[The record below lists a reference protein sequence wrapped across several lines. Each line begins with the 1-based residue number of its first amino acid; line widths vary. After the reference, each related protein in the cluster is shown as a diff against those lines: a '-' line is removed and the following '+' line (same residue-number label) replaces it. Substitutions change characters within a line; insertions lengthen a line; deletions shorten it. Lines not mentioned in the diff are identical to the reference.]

1 MSKTITGE
9 LIRASLEYLT
19 LEVGISGDVLIK
31 SYSIYGVY
39 ATNTWLTHTWKFM
52 KEKKITMMNRTKRL
66 ILRREHNS
74 FIMETIIQNIAL
86 TLAKL
91 KAINRCRC
99 YLNVTTLADIVT
111 GEFKY
116 SRVYGKGNLTRYN
129 GQCTIGQNKQGLKR
143 KIGHNGK
150 KSLRVFTKGKILIL
164 KTSLGR
170 WIDKENENKWSWYYQ
185 ESSDSVFKRIS
196 NGWQVYRRIRKRGR
210 RGKYPSFQ
218 NACTTKSTLLEA
230 KRCTVKW
237 NKGTL
242 QLTGTAETKE
252 KGIKKMSFPKCLVKV
267 KDIT

>member
-1 MSKTITGE
+1 MYILYNWAKQT
-9 LIRASLEYLT
+9 RP
-19 LEVGISGDVLIK
+19 
-31 SYSIYGVY
+31 
-39 ATNTWLTHTWKFM
+39 
-52 KEKKITMMNRTKRL
+52 EKKDWTQWKKIS
-66 ILRREHNS
+66 E
-74 FIMETIIQNIAL
+74 NI
-86 TLAKL
+86 
-91 KAINRCRC
+91 
-99 YLNVTTLADIVT
+99 Y
-111 GEFKY
+111 
-116 SRVYGKGNLTRYN
+116 
-129 GQCTIGQNKQGLKR
+129 
-143 KIGHNGK
+143 
-150 KSLRVFTKGKILIL
+150 KGKNFNIK

-170 WIDKENENKWSWYYQ
+170 WTDKENENKWSWYYQ

>member
-1 MSKTITGE
+1 M
-9 LIRASLEYLT
+9 
-19 LEVGISGDVLIK
+19 
-31 SYSIYGVY
+31 
-39 ATNTWLTHTWKFM
+39 
-52 KEKKITMMNRTKRL
+52 
-66 ILRREHNS
+66 
-74 FIMETIIQNIAL
+74 
-86 TLAKL
+86 
-91 KAINRCRC
+91 
-99 YLNVTTLADIVT
+99 
-111 GEFKY
+111 EFKY

-170 WIDKENENKWSWYYQ
+170 WTDKENKNKWSWYYQ

-196 NGWQVYRRIRKRGR
+196 NGWQVYRRIRKRRR

-218 NACTTKSTLLEA
+218 NSCTTKSTLLEA

-252 KGIKKMSFPKCLVKV
+252 KSIKKLSFSEVFGQGKGYHMMQYMTSTEDTVNEVILPLRQGTVKMV
-267 KDIT
+267 TVILI